1 MYQNPKY
8 SSYQKSAVNEK
19 LGLCRKLSVF
29 LFGYGFIGIDIDI
42 SPTTV
47 KTSAKA
53 RLKTALPVFD
63 CGLNKPC
70 LCAAQ

>member
-1 MYQNPKY
+1 MLTKSDVNDNLGFDASFLFSY
-8 SSYQKSAVNEK
+8 SDTV
-19 LGLCRKLSVF
+19 LSVS
-29 LFGYGFIGIDIDI
+29 YIDI